1 MEVGMRRLSLLV
13 LTLVL
18 IGCSSAARAQEG
30 VVPSVLGLTA
40 DKAKK
45 TLSDAGYDFKE
56 GGLILSTFAMKTV
69 GFQDPAGGDK
79 AKKGTPVVVRLSAGL
94 WIRNFKGEKIDDVEK
109 TLKSYGIK
117 FDTVDVQE
125 ANVEKGIVVEQLPTP
140 PDLFDADT
148 ELTLRVAVGPWIPAP
163 NLTGQSLHT
172 AKKMLSDLKLALN
185 IVAGPTEEFISY
197 PPGPISG
204 KPGKCMLSDF
214 VVNVVTMSIPAG
226 TLLFPGKVI
235 DVTTDKKLLHQF
247 TEPCNCKGLSCV
259 LL

>member
-1 MEVGMRRLSLLV
+1 MFIF
-13 LTLVL
+13 
-18 IGCSSAARAQEG
+18 IGSPSAARAQEG
-30 VVPSVLGLTA
+30 VVPSLLGLTL

-45 TLSDAGYDFKE
+45 TLSDAGYEFKE

-69 GFQDPAGGDK
+69 GFQEPAGGDK

-94 WIRNFKGEKIDDVEK
+94 WIKNFKGEKIDDVGK
-109 TLKSYGIK
+109 ALKSYDIK

-125 ANVEKGIVVEQLPTP
+125 ANVEKGIVVEQLPPP
-140 PDLFDADT
+140 PDLFDADN
-148 ELTLRVAVGPWIPAP
+148 EFMLRVAVGPWIPAP
-163 NLTGQSLHT
+163 NLIGQSLHN
-172 AKKMLSDLKLALN
+172 AKKLVSDLKLALN
-185 IVAGPTEEFISY
+185 IVAGPTDEFISF

-214 VVNVVTMSIPAG
+214 VVDVMTMSIGAG

-235 DVTTDKKLLHQF
+235 DVTTDKRLVKQI
-247 TEPCNCKGLSCV
+247 TEPCNCKGPNCV